1 MPSDA
6 VPRDKRDIILV
17 VEDDPGIGALIGDLL
32 TKDGWE
38 TELLRMGRDALAR
51 LETIR
56 PILVLLDYILPDMNG
71 KDFVARAASMP
82 PFIIVT
88 GMGDERIAVEMMKS
102 GARDYL
108 IKDRNFFDV
117 LPRTVRRILEQIDS
131 ERRLA
136 QANRALRE
144 SEERYR
150 LLFQNANDAIYVH
163 GISPEGPGKFIEVND
178 QACRMLGYTREEFLD
193 MSIPDI
199 DVPEQRERVPSI
211 NRALYATGRAFFQT
225 EQWSKDRRRIPEEVS
240 ACLFEL
246 QGKNLVLAVVRDI
259 TERKRAEEEINRLLE
274 AERRKISELTHSNAL
289 IAALSHVAAR
299 AGAAADPDQV
309 MDTIGDQL
317 RTLDLDCL
325 IALYEPDAQVF
336 SIHYVSVPE
345 KHRSVAERFAHSKMI
360 GFQIKAS
367 RLKAYADVIEGR
379 RSVFLEDTRAVAFQ
393 AVPQIPKL
401 AFQKALEAIG
411 IGPATLAAA
420 LPLAVDNEVLG
431 FMVLWGAGLRETDLP
446 VFSAFASQIS
456 ITLRQTNLF
465 IEIQNARRQLEILST
480 QLLDAQ
486 ENERRKLATEL
497 HDNIGQV
504 FTAVKTNLQAFQLA
518 AAQPGLRP
526 RLDESINA
534 VSIALDQ
541 VRTLALEL
549 RPSVL
554 DDFGLVA
561 ALNWY
566 LERLAA
572 RSGFAAEFRA
582 DPPDVRLPAMLE
594 TTIFRLAQAA
604 LTNVERHAKAT
615 RVKILLTESDKGP
628 SGKGE
633 RCVEVVVRD
642 NGKGFR
648 VSSALK
654 RASQGRSLGLLGM
667 QERTRLAGGEIRIE
681 SKPGRGTEVRAWF
694 PITSGK
700 TERLP

>member
-32 TKDGWE
+32 MKDGWE
-38 TELLRMGRDALAR
+38 IELLSTGSAALSR
-51 LETIR
+51 LEKIR
-56 PILVLLDYILPDMNG
+56 PVLVLLDYVLPDMNG

-108 IKDRNFFDV
+108 IKDRNIFDV
-117 LPRTVRRILEQIDS
+117 LSLTIRRVLEQVDT
-131 ERRLA
+131 EKRLA
-136 QANRALRE
+136 QANQSLRE

-150 LLFQNANDAIYVH
+150 LLVQNANDAIYVH
-163 GISPEGPGKFIEVND
+163 EISPEGPGKFIEVND

-199 DVPEQRERVPSI
+199 DAPEQRERVPSI
-211 NRALYATGRAFFQT
+211 VRALYATGRAFFQT
-225 EQWSKDRRRIPEEVS
+225 EQWSKDRRLIPEEVS

-289 IAALSHVAAR
+289 IAALSHMAAL

-309 MDTIGDQL
+309 MNTIGIEL
-317 RTLDLDCL
+317 RTLGLDCF
-325 IALYEPDAQVF
+325 IAIYEPETQAF
-336 SIHYVSVPE
+336 SIRYVSVPE
-345 KHRSVAERFAHSKMI
+345 KRRSVAERFAHAKMI
-360 GFQIKAS
+360 GFRLKTS
-367 RLKAYADVIEGR
+367 RLKALADVIEGR
-379 RSVFLEDTRAVAFQ
+379 RSIFLKNIHDVALK
-393 AVPQIPKL
+393 AVPQIPKA
-401 AFQKALEAIG
+401 AFQKALEAVG
-411 IGPATLAAA
+411 IGPGMLAAA
-420 LPLAVDNEVLG
+420 LPLSVDSAILG
-431 FMVLWGAGLRETDLP
+431 FLVLWGAGLRETDLP
-446 VFSAFASQIS
+446 VFSAFANQVS
-456 ITLRQTNLF
+456 ITLRQVNLLN
-465 IEIQNARRQLEILST
+465 EIQAERRQREILST
-480 QLLDAQ
+480 QLLNAQ
-486 ENERRKLATEL
+486 ENERRKIATEL

-518 AAQPGLRP
+518 AAQPGRRP

-541 VRTLALEL
+541 VRSLALEL

-566 LERLAA
+566 LERLAE
-572 RSGFAAEFRA
+572 RSGLAAEFRA
-582 DPPDVRLPAMLE
+582 DPPDVRLPATLE

-604 LTNVERHAKAT
+604 LTNAERHAKAT
-615 RVKILLTESDKGP
+615 RVRVLLTESNKSP
-628 SGKGE
+628 SGKVE

-648 VSSALK
+648 VSSAIK
-654 RASQGRSLGLLGM
+654 RASQGKSLGLLGM
-667 QERTRLAGGEIRIE
+667 QERTRLAGGEIWIE
-681 SKPGRGTEVRAWF
+681 SKPGRGTEVRARF
-694 PITSGK
+694 LIPSEK
-700 TERLP
+700 TEKFP